1 VGQTTANDSG
11 DSTTRIAGALETR
24 TSQATALPALETVA
38 ARRLGYCCRMS
49 DLTPSSGG
57 RVSRRTRE
65 QRAYRLHLIG
75 GGAGAVA
82 VVSFVLAIAGVIG
95 SALFLV
101 SAIVSV
107 VAVLLFRRAV
117 SRR

>member
-1 VGQTTANDSG
+1 
-11 DSTTRIAGALETR
+11 
-24 TSQATALPALETVA
+24 
-38 ARRLGYCCRMS
+38 MS

-65 QRAYRLHLIG
+65 QRAYRLLMVG

-95 SALFLV
+95 YALFLV
-101 SAIVSV
+101 TAIIAV
-107 VAVLLFRRAV
+107 VCVLLFRRAV
-117 SRR
+117 SSGR